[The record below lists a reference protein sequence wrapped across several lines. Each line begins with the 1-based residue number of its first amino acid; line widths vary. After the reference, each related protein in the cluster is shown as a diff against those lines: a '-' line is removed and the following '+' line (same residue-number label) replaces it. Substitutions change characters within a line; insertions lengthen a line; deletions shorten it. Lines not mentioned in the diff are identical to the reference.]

1 MAIKRF
7 HEIAGIQ
14 FPVSLH
20 LLKLEMMSIKRE
32 LAGLTKKAVPVTAR
46 LLTEIYRHVNLQSD
60 QELVCYVALLVGFYL
75 FLRQSNLAPDTCT
88 TFNHKEQL
96 TREDV
101 WTTGKLILVN
111 IKWSK
116 TNQYRQRELILPLIP
131 ARNKVICPVFR
142 LKVLYK
148 FLTKDVKSPLLSY
161 ARQGKIWPITTE
173 LLARNYKEC
182 FKKTGTDPDGF
193 TLHGLRRGA

>member
-1 MAIKRF
+1 MVKAYLLAIKRF

-32 LAGLTKKAVPVTAR
+32 LAGPTKKAVPVTAR

-96 TREDV
+96 T
-101 WTTGKLILVN
+101 
-111 IKWSK
+111 
-116 TNQYRQRELILPLIP
+116 
-131 ARNKVICPVFR
+131 
-142 LKVLYK
+142 
-148 FLTKDVKSPLLSY
+148 
-161 ARQGKIWPITTE
+161 
-173 LLARNYKEC
+173 
-182 FKKTGTDPDGF
+182 
-193 TLHGLRRGA
+193 